1 MLYHLHVKNLAL
13 IDEIEID
20 FHDHLNILTGETGA
34 GKSIILGSINLALGA
49 KASADMIRN
58 GEEEALVELVFVVE
72 KEENIQKL
80 KNLDVNIREDGQ
92 VIISRKITE
101 KRSICKINDETVT
114 IGKLKEAASFLL
126 DIHGQHEH
134 QSLLKKEYHLD
145 VLDRFAFSKDKKI
158 IEQVVSEMKQYE
170 KCLAKWKEL
179 EQLKQERAR
188 KMSFLEFEYKEIEE
202 AKLIVGE
209 DNSLEQEY
217 KKMENAKEIME
228 NLSSVYQA
236 TGYESGN
243 AAGSQF
249 STALKKLGQISEYD
263 SGLQDLYEQL
273 LNLDNLLND
282 FNKEMK
288 VYEDE
293 FTFDE
298 ENYRET
304 EKRLYEIN
312 HLKSKYGDTIE
323 SIIEY
328 GQNAKEQ
335 YEKMLHIEEEVKR
348 LEIEL
353 QQAKEILQKSSEE
366 LSKLR
371 KKAAKELEES
381 IVEALK
387 DLNFMEVDFAIEF
400 QEKQEFS
407 SNGKD
412 EVTFTIST
420 NAGERRRPIWE
431 VASGGELSRIMLAL
445 KSVLADMDEIETL
458 IFDEIDVG
466 ISGRTAQKVSE
477 RMAVIS
483 KHHQVMAITHLPQ
496 IAAMADYHFLIEK
509 NAENGKTI
517 TNIHLLKEED
527 QIKELARMLSG
538 VSITD
543 TVMESAKEMKK
554 LAQKTK
560 SN

>member
-20 FHDHLNILTGETGA
+20 FHDHLNLLTGETGA

-58 GEEEALVELVFVVE
+58 GEEEALVELVFMVE
-72 KEENIQKL
+72 NQENIQKL
-80 KNLDVNIREDGQ
+80 KQLDVNIKEDGQ

-134 QSLLKKEYHLD
+134 QSLLKKEYHLE
-145 VLDRFAFSKDKKI
+145 VLDRFAFSKDKTIK
-158 IEQVVSEMKQYE
+158 EQVALDMKQYE
-170 KCLAKWKEL
+170 KCLMKWKEL
-179 EQLKQERAR
+179 EQLKQERTR

-202 AKLIVGE
+202 ANLIPGE
-209 DNSLEQEY
+209 DISLEQEY

-228 NLSSVYQA
+228 NLSGVYQA
-236 TGYESGN
+236 TGYESGT

-249 STALKKLGQISEYD
+249 SAALKKLSQISEYD

-282 FNKEMK
+282 FNKEIK

-298 ENYRET
+298 ESYRDT

-323 SIIEY
+323 GIIEY
-328 GQNAKEQ
+328 GKNAKEQ
-335 YEKMLHIEEEVKR
+335 YEKMLHIEEEANR
-348 LEIEL
+348 LEVEL
-353 QQAKEILQKSSEE
+353 ERAKEVLAKSSEQ

-387 DLNFMEVDFAIEF
+387 DLNFMEVDFEIEF
-400 QEKQEFS
+400 QERQEFS
-407 SNGKD
+407 FN
-412 EVTFTIST
+412 IST

-509 NAENGKTI
+509 SAEKGKTI
-517 TNIHLLKEED
+517 TNIQLLKEEE

-543 TVMESAKEMKK
+543 TVIESAKEMKK